1 LITLTK
7 GDRLDVNQ
15 LEVLIAVAKE
25 QSFSRAAQALHRT
38 QPAVSQAIRRLENE
52 LGEPLFDRSSK
63 DGTLT
68 AAGKV
73 LFDFAEQMLNLRQG
87 AHRAIKEL
95 KDLQHG
101 KLALSANEYTVMY
114 LLPVLSVF
122 RARHP
127 HIKVEVKRSLASR
140 IASEVLGRG
149 VEIGVVSF
157 KPTDQAIA
165 SIPVVMD
172 ELALIVAPSHPLAHQ
187 TVVSVRE
194 LGAESFI
201 AHNVASPYRE
211 RVVKTFEKYKT
222 PLNIAMEMPTLEAIK
237 RLVEQEMGVA
247 LVPRLT
253 AQIEIERK
261 QIVALTVKE
270 MRLERRLQLIFRKGA
285 TLSHA
290 ARAFLPPECS
300 AAVPSEGIL
309 NSTSMPG
316 ISFAAFSVPL
326 RAMIQKSEALLVT
339 KASLCLVPA
348 PPVAELVPEVPGW
361 QLVRR
366 TVSRSVQTNTE
377 ISRMEF
383 SGRIGFLG
391 S

>member
-1 LITLTK
+1 M
-7 GDRLDVNQ
+7 DVNQ
-15 LEVLIAVAKE
+15 LEVLVAVANE

-38 QPAVSQAIRRLENE
+38 QPAVSQAIRRLEVE

-68 AAGKV
+68 AAGRV
-73 LFDFAEQMLNLRQG
+73 LFDFAEQILNLRQG

-95 KDLQHG
+95 KDLHHG

-114 LLPVLSVF
+114 LLPVLAVF

-127 HIKVEVKRSLASR
+127 HLKVEVKRSLASR

-157 KPTDQAIA
+157 KPADEAIA

-172 ELALIVAPSHPLAHQ
+172 ELALIVAPSHPLAAKE
-187 TVVSVRE
+187 TVSVRE

-211 RVVKTFEKYKT
+211 RVVRTFEKYKT
-222 PLNIAMEMPTLEAIK
+222 PLNISMEMPTLEAIK

-253 AQIEIERK
+253 AQVEIAHK
-261 QIVALTVKE
+261 QIVALTVRE
-270 MRLERRLQLIFRKGA
+270 MRFERRLHLIYRKGA

-290 ARAFLPPECS
+290 ARAFLRV
-300 AAVPSEGIL
+300 AKG
-309 NSTSMPG
+309 MP
-316 ISFAAFSVPL
+316 
-326 RAMIQKSEALLVT
+326 Q
-339 KASLCLVPA
+339 
-348 PPVAELVPEVPGW
+348 
-361 QLVRR
+361 
-366 TVSRSVQTNTE
+366 
-377 ISRMEF
+377 
-383 SGRIGFLG
+383 
-391 S
+391 